1 MRPGAES
8 REPCRHPE
16 AGPVGAD
23 ALDVAQEPSE
33 LDGKGSPEV
42 GVDGPGTMCDGHG
55 LPDEAG
61 ASRHLRA

>member
-1 MRPGAES
+1 M
-8 REPCRHPE
+8 
-16 AGPVGAD
+16 V
-23 ALDVAQEPSE
+23 QEPGE

-61 ASRHLRA
+61 ALRHLQMEGCRRGQEAVPKLVRLGARDARAD